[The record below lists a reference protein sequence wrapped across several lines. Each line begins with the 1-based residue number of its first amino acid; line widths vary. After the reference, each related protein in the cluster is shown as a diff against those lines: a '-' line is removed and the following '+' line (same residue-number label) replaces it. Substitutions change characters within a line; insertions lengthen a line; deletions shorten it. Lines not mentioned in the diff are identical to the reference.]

1 MTKLTAYI
9 VTGLSLCVLSCS
21 LEGASSD
28 ATRPAQTTTKSD
40 SGTTQ
45 EKYDI
50 MRRNE
55 IDDTDVLAIP
65 FDDSEVEDEEEINR
79 GEKKEVFPLPHA
91 R

>member
-1 MTKLTAYI
+1 MTKLAAYI

-21 LEGASSD
+21 LEGVSS
-28 ATRPAQTTTKSD
+28 TQTTTKND

-79 GEKKEVFPLPHA
+79 AEKKEVFPLPHS

>member
-1 MTKLTAYI
+1 MTKLVAYI
-9 VTGLSLCVLSCS
+9 VTGLNLCVLSCFG
-21 LEGASSD
+21 EGVSSTQT
-28 ATRPAQTTTKSD
+28 ATKND
-40 SGTTQ
+40 SSPTQ

-65 FDDSEVEDEEEINR
+65 FDDSEVEDEEEINQA
-79 GEKKEVFPLPHA
+79 EKKEVFSLPYS